1 MIIIDYEQYSPEWWT
16 EKLGKPSASCFDKI
30 VTMKGDPSK
39 QAKNYLYQLAGE
51 RIVGGK
57 VETYTNAAMERGLKL
72 EPEARSLFE
81 IVKEVEVKQVGL
93 VYFNDEK
100 RFSCSPD
107 GLLQNS
113 GLEIK
118 CPLIH
123 THVSYV
129 LGGTLPSDYFQQVQ
143 GSMLVTGFSSWWFM
157 SYFPGLPPFIIVV
170 QRDDKFCAALKVAL
184 DDFCEELDQVEAKL
198 RGMV

>member
-1 MIIIDYEQYSPEWWT
+1 MIIIDCEQYSPEWWT

-51 RIVGGK
+51 RIIGGK

-118 CPLIH
+118 GPLIH
-123 THVSYV
+123 THVSYL

-157 SYFPGLPPFIIVV
+157 SYFPGLPPFIIEV

-198 RGMV
+198 RRMV